1 LIEKKIKRIEKI
13 GIILPIAFSILFIFF
28 IIVAQYP
35 EWWKWIVFELTPL
48 TWLESTLLFTIFLT
62 AAVNAFFSYLENDK
76 TKTILWSILAFSFF
90 LLAFDER
97 FAIHERIRDR
107 FLAPKDISLPWTSP
121 GDVVLIFA
129 AITGLS
135 FLPLFLKL
143 FKERKA
149 ALVLFLC
156 GVGMAALSV
165 IIDSFNVENQSVSYQ
180 QWEQTIEE
188 MIETS
193 AMLLFLE
200 SVFLIFTQKLKT
212 VFLKK

>member
-1 LIEKKIKRIEKI
+1 MIEKKIKRIEKI